1 MKTMQAIFLLSMVF
15 FLGCTSTHRLRPAHA
30 YVSLNKQA
38 VKKQALVT
46 FVDGRKIKAA
56 NLPMTSDSTY
66 WTSPNGTFTNK
77 ITLK

>member
-1 MKTMQAIFLLSMVF
+1 MHKHSSAATRT
-15 FLGCTSTHRLRPAHA
+15 CA

-77 ITLK
+77 ITTAQVKEVRFRSAGRRRQ